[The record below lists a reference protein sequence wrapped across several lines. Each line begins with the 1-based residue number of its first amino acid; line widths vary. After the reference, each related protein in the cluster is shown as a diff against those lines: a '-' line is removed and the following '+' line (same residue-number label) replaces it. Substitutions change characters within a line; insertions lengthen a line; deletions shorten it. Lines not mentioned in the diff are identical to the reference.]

1 MNAPDVVVRGGL
13 VVDGTGAAAR
23 RADVAI
29 SGGRIE
35 AIGDVGATGRLE
47 VDATGSVVTPGFV
60 DVHTHLDAQLWW
72 DPSGSPA
79 TPHGVTSVVI
89 GNCGVTFAPVHAGG
103 QEYLARMMESVED
116 IPAEAILDG
125 LPWSW
130 ETYGDFLD
138 ELASRPLGPNVGGLI
153 GHCALRYYAMGD
165 ASLGAEVDH
174 AAVGQMADLVRDA
187 LDRGA
192 LGLSTSRTSLH
203 RLPDGRPVPG
213 TFAPASELRA
223 LAAVMRDA
231 GSGVLGAVTRLHE
244 ETGGTVDDTL
254 AEIDLLGEIALE
266 SGRPV
271 TFNLTQGRVAGLHE
285 RILERV
291 HEHRDRGAELWPQ
304 TTVRPIAW
312 LYGIFHRTPFDRA
325 PAWRALRQ
333 MKLEERLATLRDVAA
348 RRELIA
354 DADRNPPAVDPARI
368 YAFRAGPARYDLVDE
383 DSLAAHATRRGVTPA
398 AAFIEMALESD
409 GTQVYT
415 WPVFNDDAAAVRA
428 MVADDA
434 VLLGLAD
441 AGAHVGQIMDASQP
455 THVLAHWVRDTGALE
470 LEDAVRRLTSQPCEV
485 FGISDRGVLAPGAMA
500 DLNVIDLDALELEP
514 PRFVHDLP
522 DGAGRFVQDARGFRW
537 TFVGGT
543 AVVADGARTGELPGT
558 VLRQSSRSGMST

>member
-138 ELASRPLGPNVGGLI
+138 ELAARPLGPNVGGLI

-441 AGAHVGQIMDASQP
+441 AGAHVGQIMDAS
-455 THVLAHWVRDTGALE
+455 
-470 LEDAVRRLTSQPCEV
+470 
-485 FGISDRGVLAPGAMA
+485 
-500 DLNVIDLDALELEP
+500 
-514 PRFVHDLP
+514 
-522 DGAGRFVQDARGFRW
+522 
-537 TFVGGT
+537 
-543 AVVADGARTGELPGT
+543 
-558 VLRQSSRSGMST
+558 